1 MSQKVVLHIGCGPD
15 HIINTHGFEAENWRE
30 VRLDIDASFNPD
42 IVSNMLDMKE
52 VENGSVDAVFSS
64 HNIEHLFAHEVPLAC
79 KEFLRVLRP
88 EGYLILTCPDL
99 QSVCAAVAQN
109 KLNDPL
115 YYTASGQPIAPID
128 IIFGHRAYI
137 ASGMHYMAHKCGFTA
152 QTLMQSLLS
161 AGFANAAVVSHK
173 QSFALYAIATKQK
186 QSNEVIKELFNH
198 HWNSSHMTQN
208 DAP

>member
-88 EGYLILTCPDL
+88 EGYLILTVLICSLCVLQWRKINLMIRCTTLLRGSLSRQLISSLDTVHILLPACIIWLINADL
-99 QSVCAAVAQN
+99 QL
-109 KLNDPL
+109 KL
-115 YYTASGQPIAPID
+115 
-128 IIFGHRAYI
+128 
-137 ASGMHYMAHKCGFTA
+137 
-152 QTLMQSLLS
+152 
-161 AGFANAAVVSHK
+161 
-173 QSFALYAIATKQK
+173 
-186 QSNEVIKELFNH
+186 
-198 HWNSSHMTQN
+198 
-208 DAP
+208 